1 MTKRALD
8 RLADIEAADKW
19 AEELTQKG
27 TLGNLAV
34 LRFMTVSV
42 FFRSFCQSANRDSI
56 VT

>member
-27 TLGNLAV
+27 THGNLAV
-34 LRFMTVSV
+34 LRFMTV
-42 FFRSFCQSANRDSI
+42 RNKI
-56 VT
+56 I